1 MKLIAEFNETIS
13 PVITEAANGKK
24 EYFIEGV
31 FMQSDIKNRN
41 GRVYPKAIMEKEV
54 NRYKKEFVEKDRAFG
69 ELGHPE
75 GPTINLDKVSHLIQS
90 LELEGKNYVGK
101 AKVLSTPN
109 GEIVKALINDG
120 AKLGVSSRGLG
131 SLEQKGNA
139 QYVKDD
145 FQLATAGDIVADPS
159 APEAFVEGIM
169 EGVEWVMENGILTRI
184 QVETMQNEM
193 RNAKRN
199 QLEETKLNLWK
210 RFVESLSLIH
220 ISEPTR
226 PY

>member
-1 MKLIAEFNETIS
+1 MKLISEFNESITPI
-13 PVITEAANGKK
+13 ITEANTQGKK
-24 EYFIEGV
+24 DYFIEGV
-31 FMQSDIKNRN
+31 FMQADIKNRN

-54 NRYKKEFVEKDRAFG
+54 NRYVKEFVEKKRAFG

-75 GPTINLDKVSHLIQS
+75 GPTINLDKVSHMIES
-90 LELEGKNYVGK
+90 LVLDGKNYVGK
-101 AKVLSTPN
+101 AKILSTPN

-139 QYVKDD
+139 QYVKND

-169 EGVEWVMENGILTRI
+169 EGVEWIMGKNGVLTAVQAEDFQKTLKSARL
-184 QVETMQNEM
+184 N
-193 RNAKRN
+193 N
-199 QLEETKLNLWK
+199 LEETKLNLWK
-210 RFVESLSLIH
+210 RFVENL
-220 ISEPTR
+220 
-226 PY
+226 

>member
-210 RFVESLSLIH
+210 RFVESL
-220 ISEPTR
+220 
-226 PY
+226 

>member
-13 PVITEAANGKK
+13 PIITEGANGKK
-24 EYFIEGV
+24 DYFIEGV
-31 FMQSDIKNRN
+31 FMQADIKNRN

-90 LELEGKNYVGK
+90 LDLEGKNYVGK

-120 AKLGVSSRGLG
+120 A
-131 SLEQKGNA
+131 
-139 QYVKDD
+139 
-145 FQLATAGDIVADPS
+145 
-159 APEAFVEGIM
+159 
-169 EGVEWVMENGILTRI
+169 
-184 QVETMQNEM
+184 
-193 RNAKRN
+193 
-199 QLEETKLNLWK
+199 
-210 RFVESLSLIH
+210 
-220 ISEPTR
+220 
-226 PY
+226 